1 MRRQQLRLA
10 IELAAAIFALTLFCS
25 TAWAQGTY
33 QVIFN
38 FGEYPSQAYQP
49 WSGVVLDAHGNIY
62 GNTEWGGNQGNGTV
76 YQLLRNNDGGWI
88 YATLHSFGYYD
99 PGSAPVTTLVRDQ
112 AGHLYGTNTAQ
123 VFELTP
129 DTSVDWGFSALHNFT
144 GGGDGACNDL
154 CSVSMDS
161 AGNLYGSTP
170 AGGANGDGVIFKIGS
185 SGFNVLY
192 NFTGGDNGGYG
203 VGQLAFD
210 NQGNIYG
217 TTVDGGTYGQGVFY
231 RLSPSGTYTV
241 LHTFGG
247 SLDGA
252 QPWGGL
258 MMARDGNLYGTT
270 ANGGAGDSGTVFRLT
285 PNNDGTWT
293 ESVLYSFRQSSGGFF
308 PQAVPTMDA
317 AGNLYGTTVSG
328 GGSNSY
334 GTVYKLTQS
343 NGQWSETVVH
353 AFQGPPNDGNTPIY
367 VPVAIDS
374 AGNIYGT
381 TTMGGIYD
389 GNGEGFGTV
398 WEYTP

>member
-1 MRRQQLRLA
+1 MRRQGTRVA
-10 IELAAAIFALTLFCS
+10 VKVAATLFFFAFS
-25 TAWAQGTY
+25 GSATWAQGTY

-49 WSGVVLDAHGNIY
+49 WSGVVLDAHGDIY
-62 GNTEWGGNQGNGTV
+62 GNTEWGGNEGNGTV
-76 YQLLRNNDGGWI
+76 YQLLRNNDGGWT
-88 YATLHSFGYYD
+88 YATLHSFDYYD
-99 PGSAPVTTLVRDQ
+99 PGSAPVTTMVRDQ
-112 AGHLYGTNTAQ
+112 LGRLYGTNTAQ
-123 VFELTP
+123 VFELVP
-129 DTSVDWGFSALHNFT
+129 NTSISWAFSSLHNFT

-154 CSVSMDS
+154 CSVSMDG

-170 AGGANGDGVIFKIGS
+170 AGGTNNVGVVFKIGS

-217 TTVDGGTYGQGVFY
+217 TTVDGGVYGLGVVY
-231 RLSPSGTYTV
+231 QLSPSGTYTV
-241 LHTFGG
+241 LHNFSGPP
-247 SLDGA
+247 DGA
-252 QPWGGL
+252 QSGGGL
-258 MMARDGNLYGTT
+258 VMAADGNLYGTT
-270 ANGGAGDSGTVFRLT
+270 ANGGAEDSGSVFRLT
-285 PNNDGTWT
+285 PNGNGTWT
-293 ESVLYSFRQSSGGFF
+293 EQVLYSFQQGSGGFF

-334 GTVYKLTQS
+334 GTIYKLTHS
-343 NGQWSETVVH
+343 NGEWSETVVH
-353 AFQGPPNDGNTPIY
+353 AFQGPPNDGNNPIY

-398 WEYTP
+398 WEFTP